1 MSAKE
6 NTTKFNKDNN
16 NYNERT
22 TNTLNQQQD
31 AINKT
36 LDSILNN
43 VKRTTDEAT
52 REIPRYTQRIA
63 EYQEQTIQTVRD
75 IASDYIEAQKQ
86 VIGSFQSQ
94 VDRNNNGAWD
104 LYNPQKIAENHA
116 VMVNNFTSYLL
127 NTSNLINNALA
138 SNMRV
143 YNTALEQTRDNVKA
157 CAKTN
162 TQFIQ
167 SVNSQNKEV
176 NFTRSL
182 TTPPYSQI
190 LKTVSERLTYSNDL
204 IDINQS
210 TENQKKKDKKP
221 KRILIAEPDSD
232 IHVLYSLF
240 TKQYG
245 FSISDVKVV
254 QNGNKC
260 LEIIH
265 SNRNDNNENNKENND
280 YDIFIVD
287 THLSDISGFEVARK
301 IRNRLPHK
309 RIILTTTYSLDNIS
323 SMIDSIGIKSQDVL
337 FKPFSYY
344 DLVSILKEPGMS
356 NN

>member
-36 LDSILNN
+36 LDSVLNN

-63 EYQEQTIQTVRD
+63 EYQEKTIQTVRD

-176 NFTRSL
+176 NFTS
-182 TTPPYSQI
+182 P
-190 LKTVSERLTYSNDL
+190 
-204 IDINQS
+204 
-210 TENQKKKDKKP
+210 
-221 KRILIAEPDSD
+221 
-232 IHVLYSLF
+232 
-240 TKQYG
+240 
-245 FSISDVKVV
+245 
-254 QNGNKC
+254 
-260 LEIIH
+260 
-265 SNRNDNNENNKENND
+265 
-280 YDIFIVD
+280 
-287 THLSDISGFEVARK
+287 
-301 IRNRLPHK
+301 
-309 RIILTTTYSLDNIS
+309 
-323 SMIDSIGIKSQDVL
+323 
-337 FKPFSYY
+337 
-344 DLVSILKEPGMS
+344 
-356 NN
+356 